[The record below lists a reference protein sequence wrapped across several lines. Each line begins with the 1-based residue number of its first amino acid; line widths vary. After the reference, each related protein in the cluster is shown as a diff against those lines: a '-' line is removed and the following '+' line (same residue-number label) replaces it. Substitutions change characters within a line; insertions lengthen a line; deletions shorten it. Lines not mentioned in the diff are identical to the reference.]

1 MSIARP
7 LIATSLL
14 LILIA
19 AGWMWWAIPSKV
31 DMADYVPADSIV
43 YLEFN
48 SVTDL
53 VNAIEQSDA
62 WKATTSITG
71 YSVGGSNKF
80 LNFLTRAGIGPTD
93 AVILSRAQVA
103 LVVVRW
109 NTIEENSTLR
119 VKPDVALVVETHT
132 SSWRT
137 TATLTSALQRLAAL
151 AYGESKCNQTNA
163 GTIECAAS
171 QDRKI
176 VGAIDGTVVII
187 GNSNDAVQKVLE
199 VRKGARPSLR
209 TDTEL
214 LRVRS
219 SMAKVNSVGFGYIS
233 QANSAKLFSWAAPLL
248 MGKDPG
254 DAQLESVLASSANAI
269 LRGIAWTATPRA
281 GRIEDRFQI
290 SCDPSV
296 VAKLQPAFDPG
307 AFDEQLFSLV
317 PSSVQSLTIYRARQ
331 PSAAWTAL
339 NNAVASKVGALPA
352 VLFGTILKSGL
363 MSYGI
368 SQPAEVLETLEPPL
382 LTFRPSD
389 KTESS
394 VLVARLK
401 DKESFRKL
409 MDEAFKATSGQIL
422 EGLDSEPSSEKE
434 FTAVLNN
441 QYVVV
446 GKTDGVKE
454 CLSAL
459 HANTVI
465 SAQNK
470 SPLKP
475 SEFDN
480 PAPIFSYADDEL
492 RLNTFLTTVLM
503 LKQQSLTP
511 NQEQSL
517 REKLKPF
524 AFAITETSLNENG
537 IERKTE
543 SSFGQFSTLMSLLQ
557 SSTSRSTND
566 SKR

>member
-7 LIATSLL
+7 LIAASLL
-14 LILIA
+14 LVLIA
-19 AGWMWWAIPSKV
+19 AAWTWWAFPAKV

-48 SVTDL
+48 SVGDL
-53 VNAIEQSDA
+53 IDAVEQSNA
-62 WKATTSITG
+62 WQATTSITG
-71 YSVGGSNKF
+71 YASTKSNKA
-80 LNFLTRAGIGPTD
+80 LTFLTKAGIGPTD

-109 NTIEENSTLR
+109 NTIEEDSTLR
-119 VKPDVALVVETHT
+119 IKPDIALVVETHT

-137 TATLTSALQRLAAL
+137 KATVTNALQRLAAL
-151 AYGESKCNQTNA
+151 AYGESRCNPTSA
-163 GTIECAAS
+163 GTIECASS

-176 VGAIDGTVVII
+176 VGAIDGTVVVI
-187 GNSNDAVQKVLE
+187 GNSSEAVQKVLE
-199 VRKGARPSLR
+199 VRKGLRPSLR

-219 SMAKVNSVGFGYIS
+219 SMAKANSVSFGYIS

-254 DAQLESVLASSANAI
+254 DAQLESVLSSSANAI
-269 LRGIAWTATPRA
+269 LRGIAWTATPVG
-281 GRIEDRFQI
+281 GRIQDRFQI
-290 SCDPSV
+290 SCDPAV

-307 AFDEQLFSLV
+307 RFDEQLFSLV
-317 PSSVQSLTIYRARQ
+317 PSSVQSLTVYRARQ
-331 PSAAWTAL
+331 PAAAWTSL

-368 SQPAEVLETLEPPL
+368 SQPAELLETLEAPIV
-382 LTFRPSD
+382 TFRPSD

-409 MDEAFKATSGQIL
+409 MDQAFKATSGQII
-422 EGLDSEPSSEKE
+422 EGLEREPAPEKE
-434 FTAVLNN
+434 FTALFSD
-441 QYVVV
+441 QYVIV

-454 CLSAL
+454 CLRSL
-459 HANTVI
+459 RSHTVLT
-465 SAQNK
+465 AQT
-470 SPLKP
+470 KP
-475 SEFDN
+475 NLN
-480 PAPIFSYADDEL
+480 PAELDNAAPILSYADDEV
-492 RLNTFLTTVLM
+492 RLNTFLATVLM
-503 LKQQSLTP
+503 LKQKSLSPTE
-511 NQEQSL
+511 EQTL
-517 REKLKPF
+517 QDKLKPF
-524 AFAITETSLNENG
+524 AFAITETSLNETG

-557 SSTSRSTND
+557 SSTSHATNN

>member
-1 MSIARP
+1 M
-7 LIATSLL
+7 
-14 LILIA
+14 
-19 AGWMWWAIPSKV
+19 PSKV

-62 WKATTSITG
+62 WRATASMTG
-71 YSVGGSNKF
+71 YSTGGSNKV
-80 LNFLTRAGIGPTD
+80 LTFMTKAGIGPTD

-109 NTIEENSTLR
+109 NTIEENNTLR

-137 TATLTSALQRLAAL
+137 NATVTSALQRLAAL
-151 AYGESKCNQTNA
+151 AYGDTRCNQTNS
-163 GTIECAAS
+163 GTIECASS

-199 VRKGARPSLR
+199 VRKGVRPSLR

-219 SMAKVNSVGFGYIS
+219 SMAKANSVGFGYIS

-254 DAQLESVLASSANAI
+254 DAKLESVLASSANAI
-269 LRGIAWTATPRA
+269 LRGIAWTATPAA
-281 GRIEDRFQI
+281 GHIEDRFQI

-307 AFDEQLFSLV
+307 SFDEQLFSLV
-317 PSSVQSLTIYRARQ
+317 PSSIQSLTIYRARQ

-339 NNAVASKVGALPA
+339 NNAVAAKVGALPA

-368 SQPAEVLETLEPPL
+368 TQPGEVLETLEPPL

-401 DKESFRKL
+401 NKESFRKL
-409 MDEAFKATSGQIL
+409 MDQAFKATSGQII
-422 EGLDSEPSSEKE
+422 EGLNSEPSAEKE
-434 FTAVLNN
+434 FTAVLND
-441 QYVVV
+441 QYVIV

-459 HANTVI
+459 HSNTVI
-465 SAQNK
+465 SSQNK

-475 SEFDN
+475 ADFDN
-480 PAPIFSYADDEL
+480 IAPIFSYADDEV
-492 RLNTFLTTVLM
+492 RLNTFLTTLVM

-524 AFAITETSLNENG
+524 AFATTETSLNENG

-557 SSTSRSTND
+557 SSTSRATND
-566 SKR
+566 SKQ